1 MSYKLRDTYYKK
13 AKQQGYRSR
22 AAYKLLELQE
32 RFRIFKTGQLV
43 VDLGAAPGGWI
54 QVAAKLVGP
63 SGKVLGVD
71 LQPIEALHQ
80 KNIIVIQGDITA
92 TETEQRIMEY
102 LGRPAD
108 SVISDLA
115 PKLTGI
121 RDTDE
126 ARSLGIEPH
135 SFGKSQ
141 SDCLEQAAAFSS
153 RASSV
158 KNFESFPRN
167 WKSNLA
173 RFSVPGLMLAGKDHL
188 KFIFSLRITGRR
200 STGPSTALTGTCL
213 LLRKKDER
221 QTQRKASAIHSRTG
235 LMMCSARGLANST
248 SRPQPAYCSGCEF
261 GSDETIHVGIK
272 KRPSCRPMGDHRQ

>member
-13 AKQQGYRSR
+13 AKQEGYRSR

-63 SGKVLGVD
+63 SGKVIGVD
-71 LQPIEALHQ
+71 LQPIEPFHQ
-80 KNIIVIQGDITA
+80 KNIIVVQADIIA

-108 SVISDLA
+108 TVISDVA

-126 ARSLGIEPH
+126 ARSLELNRTALEVAKRLLRAGG
-135 SFGKSQ
+135 SFLIKSFV
-141 SDCLEQAAAFSS
+141 SEEL
-153 RASSV
+153 R
-158 KNFESFPRN
+158 
-167 WKSNLA
+167 
-173 RFSVPGLMLAGKDHL
+173 
-188 KFIFSLRITGRR
+188 IFSTELDKQF
-200 STGPSTALTGTCL
+200 GPVQRTRPDAS
-213 LLRKKDER
+213 RKGSSEIYFFAKDY
-221 QTQRKASAIHSRTG
+221 QPK
-235 LMMCSARGLANST
+235 
-248 SRPQPAYCSGCEF
+248 PQG
-261 GSDETIHVGIK
+261 
-272 KRPSCRPMGDHRQ
+272 

>member
-32 RFRIFKTGQLV
+32 RFRIFKAGQLV

-63 SGKVLGVD
+63 SGKVIGVD
-71 LQPIEALHQ
+71 LQPIEPFHQ
-80 KNIIVIQGDITA
+80 KNIIVVQADIIA

-108 SVISDLA
+108 TVISDVA

-126 ARSLGIEPH
+126 ARSLELNRTALEVTKRLLRAGG
-135 SFGKSQ
+135 SFLIKSFV
-141 SDCLEQAAAFSS
+141 SEEL
-153 RASSV
+153 R
-158 KNFESFPRN
+158 
-167 WKSNLA
+167 
-173 RFSVPGLMLAGKDHL
+173 
-188 KFIFSLRITGRR
+188 IFSTELDKQFGPVQRTRPDASRR
-200 STGPSTALTGTCL
+200 GSSEIYFFA
-213 LLRKKDER
+213 KDY
-221 QTQRKASAIHSRTG
+221 QPK
-235 LMMCSARGLANST
+235 
-248 SRPQPAYCSGCEF
+248 PQG
-261 GSDETIHVGIK
+261 
-272 KRPSCRPMGDHRQ
+272 

>member
-32 RFRIFKTGQLV
+32 RFRIFRTGQLI
-43 VDLGAAPGGWI
+43 VDLGAAPGGWM

-71 LQPIEALHQ
+71 LQPVEAVHQ

-92 TETEQRIMEY
+92 METEQRIMEY

-126 ARSLGIEPH
+126 ARSLELNRTAVEVANRLLRPGG
-135 SFGKSQ
+135 SFLIKSFV
-141 SDCLEQAAAFSS
+141 SE
-153 RASSV
+153 
-158 KNFESFPRN
+158 
-167 WKSNLA
+167 
-173 RFSVPGLMLAGKDHL
+173 GLR
-188 KFIFSLRITGRR
+188 IFSAELE
-200 STGPSTALTGTCL
+200 
-213 LLRKKDER
+213 K
-221 QTQRKASAIHSRTG
+221 Q
-235 LMMCSARGLANST
+235 
-248 SRPQPAYCSGCEF
+248 F
-261 GSDETIHVGIK
+261 GSVQRT
-272 KRPSCRPMGDHRQ
+272 RPDASRKGSSEIYFFAKDYRPMSQV

>member
-32 RFRIFKTGQLV
+32 RFRIFRTGQLI
-43 VDLGAAPGGWI
+43 VDLGAAPGGWM

-71 LQPIEALHQ
+71 LQPIEAFQQ
-80 KNIIVIQGDITA
+80 KNIIVIQGDIMA
-92 TETEQRIMEY
+92 METEQRIMEY

-126 ARSLGIEPH
+126 ARSLELNRTAVEVANRLLRPGG
-135 SFGKSQ
+135 SFLIKSFV
-141 SDCLEQAAAFSS
+141 SE
-153 RASSV
+153 
-158 KNFESFPRN
+158 
-167 WKSNLA
+167 
-173 RFSVPGLMLAGKDHL
+173 GLR
-188 KFIFSLRITGRR
+188 IFSAELE
-200 STGPSTALTGTCL
+200 
-213 LLRKKDER
+213 K
-221 QTQRKASAIHSRTG
+221 Q
-235 LMMCSARGLANST
+235 
-248 SRPQPAYCSGCEF
+248 F
-261 GSDETIHVGIK
+261 GSVQRT
-272 KRPSCRPMGDHRQ
+272 RPDASRKGSSEIYFFAKDYRPRSQV